1 MTDIKYKEIN
11 PNLLVEYSL
20 NRATSFVNTNGMIE
34 ITLCGLYATTISVLV
49 TISESQNLS
58 IKPLVYGYIIP
69 IFSFVIFTL
78 ATNVY
83 SWIFEQLEY
92 LEYYGQRRNNNV
104 AFFTYEQC
112 SQMSYDFWIQKST
125 GKRVYLLSRELAN
138 FLATFIFRMDNIY
151 YYYFLIYV
159 STPIVGLWAVSD
171 HYSFAKSVALFL
183 AMVVMSAAFG
193 LRPALRQAIIHSE
206 IELVRCPQA
215 PPSNPT
221 TP

>member
-1 MTDIKYKEIN
+1 MSDIKYKDIN

-92 LEYYGQRRNNNV
+92 YGQNRNEDV
-104 AFFTYEQC
+104 TFLTYEQC
-112 SQMSYDFWIQKST
+112 SQLTYDFWMQKNWR
-125 GKRVYLLSRELAN
+125 KRVNLLSRELAH
-138 FLATFIFRMDNIY
+138 FLATFVFRMDNIY

-159 STPIVGLWAVSD
+159 STPIVALWAVSD
-171 HYSFAKSVALFL
+171 HYSFAKSAGLFL
-183 AMVVMSAAFG
+183 AMVVTSAAFG

-206 IELVRCPQA
+206 IELVRCPL
-215 PPSNPT
+215 PPNQSDNFVKT
-221 TP
+221 T